1 MTLLDKYLEQIEV
14 AGEPL
19 EGEAFKAYRM
29 DDGNNKSDDDMRT
42 EIGLGTCHSCDYFK
56 IRTRNQKEVVVLI
69 EETRLMDTLKNRKK
83 ELDAIVDEKK
93 VDEEKKNKLLRRRI
107 RDENILKV
115 YGSLFTLCHG
125 AKKCPEL
132 SDLVAGKK
140 HDFWLVASDSDKDG
154 ARANELIKDQI
165 SQDLRSLLTKD
176 LIGEVKVLTAGQLK
190 IVLSED
196 AAPS

>member
-19 EGEAFKAYRM
+19 KGEAFKAYRM
-29 DDGNNKSDDDMRT
+29 DDGRNKPDMRKDV
-42 EIGLGTCHSCDYFK
+42 GLGTCHSCDYFK
-56 IRTRNQKEVVVLI
+56 VRTRDQEEVVVLI
-69 EETRLMDTLKNRKK
+69 EETRLMATVENYK
-83 ELDAIVDEKK
+83 EEYKAIVDEKK
-93 VDEEKKNKLLRRRI
+93 KKELLIQRV

-125 AKKCPEL
+125 ATKYPEL

-140 HDFWLVASDSDKDG
+140 RDFWLVASDSDDVDD
-154 ARANELIKDQI
+154 APADEYINEEIFENLQ
-165 SQDLRSLLTKD
+165 SMLHKD
-176 LIGEVKVLTAGQLK
+176 LIGEVKLLTAGQLK
-190 IVLSED
+190 TVLSED

>member
-14 AGEPL
+14 AGKSL
-19 EGEAFKAYRM
+19 GGEAFKAYRM
-29 DDGNNKSDDDMRT
+29 DDGSNKPDDMRRD
-42 EIGLGTCHSCDYFK
+42 IGLGTCHCCDYFK

-69 EETRLMDTLKNRKK
+69 EETRLMKTLKNRKE
-83 ELDAIVDEKK
+83 ELEAMVDEKK

-107 RDENILKV
+107 RDENILKI

-125 AKKCPEL
+125 SAKYKEL

-140 HDFWLVASDSDKDG
+140 HDFWLVASDSDEHD
-154 ARANELIKDQI
+154 APVAEYMADRIRQE
-165 SQDLRSLLTKD
+165 LRSSLKKD
-176 LIGEVKVLTAGQLK
+176 LIGEVKLLTVGQLK
-190 IVLSED
+190 SVLSKD